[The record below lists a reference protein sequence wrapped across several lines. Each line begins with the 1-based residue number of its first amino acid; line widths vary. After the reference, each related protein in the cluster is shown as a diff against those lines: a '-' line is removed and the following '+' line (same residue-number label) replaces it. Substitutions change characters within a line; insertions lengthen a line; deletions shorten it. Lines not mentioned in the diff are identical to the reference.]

1 MVEMDQKVLGLPA
14 KKHALILSAV
24 FGSLFVLMVAF
35 EIWKLPGHFD
45 LWLWACHNLAR
56 LSLTTPIFSFLA
68 SMTLL
73 CLLKCNAKVLV
84 IICILWPVSIAITSA
99 CFIVPGF
106 SEAGFYSDVKKESLA
121 GYGVIGF
128 SIILFLGSLHC
139 IFLLF
144 SLGFLNREGG
154 GVDNDLYDLEKSD
167 SREESDSSSSK

>member
-14 KKHALILSAV
+14 KKHALILSGV

-35 EIWKLPGHFD
+35 EIWKLPRHFEA
-45 LWLWACHNLAR
+45 WLYVCHNLAR

-84 IICILWPVSIAITSA
+84 IICILWPVSIAITVA

-106 SEAGFYSDVKKESLA
+106 SEAGTIKVDGDSLPA
-121 GYGVIGF
+121 YGVIGF

-167 SREESDSSSSK
+167 SREGSDSSSSSK